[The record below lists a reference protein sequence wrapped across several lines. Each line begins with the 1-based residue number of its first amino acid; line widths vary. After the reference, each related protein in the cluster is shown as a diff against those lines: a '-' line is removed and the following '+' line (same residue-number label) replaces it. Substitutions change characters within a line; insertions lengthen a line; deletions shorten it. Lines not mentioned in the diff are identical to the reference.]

1 MYIEDVRLSV
11 HQIVIDFIANLL
23 FQVLYDK
30 IEKEEEHRHVWHCKT
45 QYNTWS
51 HQRKRRRLMEKI
63 KQIQTNKEDTALSQV
78 KEKLDDSVQIEDQE
92 GKCAV
97 RKCSCL

>member
-1 MYIEDVRLSV
+1 MSDYLYNGV
-11 HQIVIDFIANLL
+11 HQIVIDFIVNLL
-23 FQVLYDK
+23 FQVLCDK
-30 IEKEEEHRHVWHCKT
+30 IEKEDEHRHVWHCKT

-63 KQIQTNKEDTALSQV
+63 KQIQTKTNEEDTASSQI
-78 KEKLDDSVQIEDQE
+78 KEKPDCSVQTEDQE

-97 RKCSCL
+97 RK

>member
-1 MYIEDVRLSV
+1 MSDYLYNGV
-11 HQIVIDFIANLL
+11 HQIVIDFIVNLL
-23 FQVLYDK
+23 FQVLCDK
-30 IEKEEEHRHVWHCKT
+30 IEKEDEHRHVWHCKT

-63 KQIQTNKEDTALSQV
+63 KQIQTKTNEEDTGSSQI
-78 KEKLDDSVQIEDQE
+78 KEKPDCSVQTEDQE

-97 RKCSCL
+97 RK